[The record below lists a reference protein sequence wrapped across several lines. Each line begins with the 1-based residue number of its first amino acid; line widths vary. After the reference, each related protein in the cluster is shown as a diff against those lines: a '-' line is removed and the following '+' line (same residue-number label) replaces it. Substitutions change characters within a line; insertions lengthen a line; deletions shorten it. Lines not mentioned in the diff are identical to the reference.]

1 MKRYLVV
8 LSLCLFFIIGCSYAL
23 TNFILPRTAPIALYT
38 ATSSENKKI
47 QQRLKE
53 LGYYNGSID
62 GILGS
67 QSVSAIKR
75 FQRDY
80 GLTVDG
86 IVGTNTL
93 TSLGLNTGSSGNYS
107 VTEIQKKLKN
117 LGYYTGAVDGIFGTK
132 SISAVRNF
140 QRDYGLTVDGI
151 VGAKTA
157 SALGITNSST
167 QSSSDLYLLA
177 KCVYAEARGEP
188 YVGQVAVA
196 AVILNRVK
204 SPEFP
209 NTIAGVI
216 YQPYAF
222 TAVSDGQI
230 NLEPDQTAYNA
241 ARDAMNGW
249 DPTYGCLF
257 YYNPA
262 TATSSWIWS
271 RQTVVTIGEHVFAL

>member
-107 VTEIQKKLKN
+107 VTEIQKKLKKYF
-117 LGYYTGAVDGIFGTK
+117 LTHPGL
-132 SISAVRNF
+132 
-140 QRDYGLTVDGI
+140 DYLT
-151 VGAKTA
+151 
-157 SALGITNSST
+157 
-167 QSSSDLYLLA
+167 
-177 KCVYAEARGEP
+177 
-188 YVGQVAVA
+188 
-196 AVILNRVK
+196 
-204 SPEFP
+204 
-209 NTIAGVI
+209 
-216 YQPYAF
+216 
-222 TAVSDGQI
+222 
-230 NLEPDQTAYNA
+230 
-241 ARDAMNGW
+241 
-249 DPTYGCLF
+249 
-257 YYNPA
+257 
-262 TATSSWIWS
+262 
-271 RQTVVTIGEHVFAL
+271 